1 MVFDVPTIVPA
12 MIFTG
17 VAVPAALIVP
27 IVTRLAMRF
36 VTAVTSVRADHA
48 GRQTKGTCY
57 QEIASHTIEGIHRAL
72 REVSEVDEY
81 CRPDLLRSPACGSP
95 ASH

>member
-12 MIFTG
+12 MIVTG

-48 GRQTKGTCY
+48 GRQNKGTCH
-57 QEIASHTIEGIHRAL
+57 QEIASHTIEGIHRASP
-72 REVSEVDEY
+72 RGQ
-81 CRPDLLRSPACGSP
+81 RSGWILQTRLTEESCMRVAGL
-95 ASH
+95 H

>member
-12 MIFTG
+12 VIFTG

-48 GRQTKGTCY
+48 GRQNKGTCY
-57 QEIASHTIEGIHRAL
+57 HEIASHTIEGIHR
-72 REVSEVDEY
+72 VS
-81 CRPDLLRSPACGSP
+81 PTGQRSG
-95 ASH
+95 